1 LENICKSLCSIN
13 KLINFNFY
21 IKMSDDEKD
30 LKEGEE
36 ETTEGGEG
44 VLSDSV
50 LDAFDDEDAGA
61 ENEEDELLKDGFRVD
76 GEEDPDDVF
85 DSGDYGTSDEW

>member
-1 LENICKSLCSIN
+1 
-13 KLINFNFY
+13 
-21 IKMSDDEKD
+21 MSDDDKD
-30 LKEGEE
+30 LKEDEE
-36 ETTEGGEG
+36 ETSTKGDG

-61 ENEEDELLKDGFRVD
+61 ATEEDDLLKDGFRID
-76 GEEDPDDVF
+76 GEEDDPEDVF

>member
-1 LENICKSLCSIN
+1 
-13 KLINFNFY
+13 
-21 IKMSDDEKD
+21 MSDDEKD
-30 LKEGEE
+30 LKGGGEE

-50 LDAFDDEDAGA
+50 LDAFDDEDASA
-61 ENEEDELLKDGFRVD
+61 ETEEDELLKDGFRID
-76 GEEDPDDVF
+76 GEDDDPEDVF

>member
-1 LENICKSLCSIN
+1 
-13 KLINFNFY
+13 
-21 IKMSDDEKD
+21 MSDDEKD
-30 LKEGEE
+30 LKDGDEEKVEGSD
-36 ETTEGGEG
+36 G

-61 ENEEDELLKDGFRVD
+61 ETEEDELLKDGFRID
-76 GEEDPDDVF
+76 GEEDGPEEIF